1 MFWTENFLAKRRA
14 EWLQRV
20 TKFQYLT
27 NGEWKDAVITDKRV
41 DGNALKITT
50 VTNDD
55 GDAATITAVRI
66 LDKDGDVA
74 GQKTE
79 NIEKKATQGVLTLWE
94 FPLYEIE

>member
-1 MFWTENFLAKRRA
+1 MFWKESFLKKRRE
-14 EWLQRV
+14 EWLKSVER
-20 TKFQYLT
+20 FQYLT
-27 NGEWKDAVITDKRV
+27 DGTWKDAVITDKRV

-66 LDKDGDVA
+66 LDNDGDVA